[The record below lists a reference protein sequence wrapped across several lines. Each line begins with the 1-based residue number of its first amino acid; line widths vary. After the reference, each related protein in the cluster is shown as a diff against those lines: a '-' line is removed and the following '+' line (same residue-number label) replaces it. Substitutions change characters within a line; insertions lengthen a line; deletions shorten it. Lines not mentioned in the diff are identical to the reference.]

1 MLKYGFEHGDDRIRA
16 GFVGCGGHAFR
27 NVYPALRYA
36 PIDLVAVCDIQISRA
51 EAYARDFGGQR
62 VYDDHQKM
70 LAAEELDAVF
80 VVTNYDENSLPR
92 FPAIAIDAMQAGAH
106 AWIEKP
112 PAGSVAEIDNM
123 MAVERETG
131 KFVQVG
137 MKKMFFPTISKL
149 HAISQDDAFGG
160 LTSLSVRYPQHM
172 PDADRR
178 DDNRAMVGFL
188 DHIMHPGAII
198 HLLAGPV
205 KTLYYERSRNGASVS
220 VMTFNDGVTGTM
232 HLTAGQSGTSPLER
246 VEIVGSGANAI
257 ADNGV
262 KLTYYRPGTRGEG
275 GYGRSPNFIGAD
287 DGAPIYWEPEFSLG
301 QLYNKGLFL
310 IGYAPEVIYFAD
322 CVRENRAPEKA
333 GLTDARA
340 ITKLYEAYRYGEAG
354 TVIQV
359 HP

>member
-220 VMTFNDGVTGTM
+220 KGDSAKTFWAHLRLPTSAASSGV
-232 HLTAGQSGTSPLER
+232 
-246 VEIVGSGANAI
+246 
-257 ADNGV
+257 
-262 KLTYYRPGTRGEG
+262 
-275 GYGRSPNFIGAD
+275 
-287 DGAPIYWEPEFSLG
+287 
-301 QLYNKGLFL
+301 
-310 IGYAPEVIYFAD
+310 FAD
-322 CVRENRAPEKA
+322 F
-333 GLTDARA
+333 
-340 ITKLYEAYRYGEAG
+340 
-354 TVIQV
+354 
-359 HP
+359 